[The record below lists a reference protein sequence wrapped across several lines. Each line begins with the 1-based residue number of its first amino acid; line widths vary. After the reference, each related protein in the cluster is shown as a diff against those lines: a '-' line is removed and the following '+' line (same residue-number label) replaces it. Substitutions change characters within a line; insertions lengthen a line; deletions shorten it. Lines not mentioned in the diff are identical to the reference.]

1 MQPRNNFCLNIDM
14 KKKLEIGINKTTSEL
29 KKEFNKQYPF
39 LKIEFFREP
48 CIKGTGFTKDKLI
61 KRDEK
66 LGNLQREIKQGHFT
80 FSDSTI
86 VDEFEKLFFKKFGLC
101 VQVFRK
107 SGNVWLETSATDDW
121 TLLQQNEE
129 GEQLAQ
135 HFKVERENPDDHDM
149 Y

>member
-1 MQPRNNFCLNIDM
+1 MRKNIVI
-14 KKKLEIGINKTTSEL
+14 EINKSTAEL
-29 KKEFNKQYPF
+29 KKEFNRLYPF

-48 CIKGTGFTKDKLI
+48 CVKGTGFTKDKLI
-61 KRDEK
+61 MRDEK
-66 LGNLQREIKQGHFT
+66 LGHLQRKIKEGQFI
-80 FSDSTI
+80 FNDSTK
-86 VDEFEKLFFKKFGLC
+86 VGDFEKSFFKKFGLC
-101 VQVFRK
+101 IQIFRK